1 MKAPRHLFIH
11 TASVI
16 TPSVGNDNGMD
27 INVGNATSTRKCR
40 VEDPSSSR
48 QLEQGRIAGVHRST
62 GCFDLRDGDLTTGTI
77 INVTGPGLPAHGRN
91 YRVEGPANNSAGAGV
106 MYVVD
111 LSMVEGIA

>member
-11 TASVI
+11 TASVT

-27 INVGNATSTRKCR
+27 INVGNSVTTRKCR

-48 QLEQGRIAGVHRST
+48 QLSEGRISGVHRST
-62 GCFDLRDGDLTTGTI
+62 GCFDIADGYLTTGTI
-77 INVTGPGLPAHGRN
+77 INVTGPGFPVSGRN
-91 YRVEGPANNSAGAGV
+91 YRVDAPSNNSAGAGV

-111 LSMVEGIA
+111 LSMEEGIA

>member
-11 TASVI
+11 TASVT

-27 INVGNATSTRKCR
+27 INVGNSVTTRKCR

-48 QLEQGRIAGVHRST
+48 QLSEGRIAGVHRAT
-62 GCFDLRDGDLTTGTI
+62 GCFDIADGDLTTGTI
-77 INVTGPGLPAHGRN
+77 LVVTGPGLPAPGRT

-111 LSMVEGIA
+111 LSMAEGLT